1 MSSSTLAKITRI
13 AGAVVVFDPF
23 GLHARPA
30 AQFVK
35 TARAF
40 EADIT
45 VRLGGVSAD
54 GKSLLG
60 LLSLNAG
67 PSAVLE
73 VLAEGADAAP
83 ALRALEHAFSR
94 PGLAGVG

>member
-1 MSSSTLAKITRI
+1 MSSSTLSKVSRI
-13 AGAVVVFDPF
+13 AGTIVVFDPF

-35 TARAF
+35 TTRAF

-45 VRLGGVSAD
+45 VRLGDISVD
-54 GKSLLG
+54 KSFLG

-67 PSAVLE
+67 PHAVLE

-83 ALRALEHAFSR
+83 AMQALECMFDGAS
-94 PGLAGVG
+94 LAGVG